1 MKLFNKLKKLISYSF
16 ALTVALAAA
25 DQAQAQGAGSAI
37 RFTGAAT
44 SSANLS
50 DSLSQA
56 LSQSDFTI
64 EMWIKVR
71 SNASDPVFI
80 GNKNWAS
87 GANTGF
93 LWCRYA
99 ANTLR
104 FNFRANGRT
113 RKDYNMTLD
122 YAKWNHIAI
131 TVKRNGS
138 ITGYVNGRLNGT
150 PINIA
155 ADSGYALHANFP
167 LRLGA
172 DGNNAY
178 TIDGDMDEVRIWNTI
193 RTEAD
198 IRNNMCQKISGAE
211 SGLMAYY
218 RLDETSGNTL
228 TNSASAS
235 TGFFDGS
242 FAGAPVRIASGAAIG
257 DAAVNLYA
265 TSFAGQSLNLT
276 SAANGNI
283 QLSGISDSMYGVHIF
298 KVNAAP
304 NTTAGI
310 PNPGSNNVYYGIFPV
325 NDTASYTLA
334 YDYTNFPA
342 AISNEG
348 GIDLF
353 NRYSTDATWTLWGAL
368 KNTTANTLTKTA
380 AKGRNDLVMGSFVP
394 SVTCNIPTAL
404 NAQNISANGATLG
417 WTTGGSNT
425 WNLSYGTGA
434 FTPGAGGTTLHNLS
448 TAATALTG
456 LTANT
461 TYRFYVQDSCAAL
474 NSSSAWAGPYSF
486 TTAMDYSSF
495 GSGYAMNFQGTAAN
509 EHVNLGDSLSGAIAK
524 TNFTIETW
532 IRFNN
537 PSSDPSFIGNKDW
550 ASGQNTGI
558 LWCWNGGNSLR
569 FNFKP
574 AGGTRRDYDMTVPD
588 PSAWNHIAMVVDR
601 SGMLTAYLNGIQ
613 AGTPINIAADS
624 GRSLDGVLPLRIG
637 QDGTGVYG
645 PKFKGAMDEL
655 KIWNKALTVNELRQ
669 HICQKVNG
677 NDTNLIAYYR
687 MDETAGN
694 VLTNLAQA
702 SGAVFN
708 GVLMNN
714 PQRIISGAAIGD
726 TSINNYPTDWTG
738 ISLSLG
744 SNAQGSITID
754 SIAADALGMH
764 VYRINNAPNFTNG
777 IVQPGSTN
785 NHFGVFIP
793 GNKNA
798 AYKMSYNYSA
808 YPAAVA
814 NNAQLHIYNR
824 GSNADMTWIQ
834 TPAQNNTTTNTIG
847 LSPAAA
853 VKQYILADFSAAAC
867 PTPANISTTGIDTG
881 KATINWTST
890 AAGHI
895 IEYGNNGFVPGTG
908 TTVSAIGASLTLNN
922 LDAAQTYTFYIKD
935 SCSATSSSAWVGPF
949 IFTTLNPCPLP
960 VNITAD
966 SITDASMVIKWV
978 DNGMV
983 TQDYIVSWG
992 VQGFGNP
999 AFGIQTNVNEKRF
1012 ELTGASANTAYD
1024 FYVRTN
1030 CNSSVSN
1037 SGWAGP
1043 FTFSTLA
1050 CNVATGVS
1058 TTQITSTGAKASWTG
1073 TSGHWNLE
1081 YGAAGFNRGT
1091 GTPVSNLTAAG
1102 YTFSNLAANTAYDF
1116 YLQDSCTVG
1125 INPWKGPYSFRTI
1138 QPTAIDKTAGSLAF
1152 GLYPNPAQDQVTVQ
1166 LPASGEATTIIIR
1179 NNLGSIVYEAI
1190 TRNATTAIST
1200 SQLTSGIYFISLSQ
1214 GQSSGNRKI
1223 AVQH

>member
-1 MKLFNKLKKLISYSF
+1 MQLFNKLKKLISYSF
-16 ALTVALAAA
+16 ALTVALVSAGK
-25 DQAQAQGAGSAI
+25 AQAQGAGSAI
-37 RFTGAAT
+37 RFTGAAS
-44 SSANLS
+44 SSATLS
-50 DSLSQA
+50 DSLSSA

-71 SNASDPVFI
+71 SNTSDPVFI

-87 GANTGF
+87 GSNTGF
-93 LWCRYA
+93 VWCRYA

-104 FNFRANGRT
+104 FNFRANGRA

-131 TVKRNGS
+131 TVKRNGT
-138 ITGYVNGRLNGT
+138 ITGYVNGRINGT
-150 PINIA
+150 PVNIA
-155 ADSGYALHANFP
+155 ADSGYALHASLP

-178 TIDGDMDEVRIWNTI
+178 TIDGDMDEVRIWNTV
-193 RTEAD
+193 RTESD
-198 IRNNMCQKISGAE
+198 IRNSMCQKISGTE

-218 RLDETSGNTL
+218 RMDETTGNTL
-228 TNSASAS
+228 TNGATGS
-235 TGFFDGS
+235 TGLFNGS
-242 FAGAPVRIASGAAIG
+242 FASAPVRITSGAAIG

-265 TSFAGQSLNLT
+265 TSFAGQTLSLGA
-276 SAANGNI
+276 AANGNI
-283 QLSGISDSMYGVHIF
+283 QLSGIGDSMYGVHIF

-310 PNPGSNNVYYGIFPV
+310 PNPGGNNVYYGIFPV
-325 NDTASYTLA
+325 NDTAAYTLA

-342 AISNEG
+342 AITNEG

-353 NRYSTDATWTLWGAL
+353 NRYSIDSAWTLWGAL
-368 KNTTANTLTKTA
+368 KNTTTNTLTKTA
-380 AKGRNDLVMGSFVP
+380 AKGRNDLIMGSFVP
-394 SVTCNIPTAL
+394 SVTCNVPTAL
-404 NAQNISANGATLG
+404 GAQNISANSATLS
-417 WTTGGSNT
+417 WTTGGSNI
-425 WNLSYGTGA
+425 WNLSYGTGV
-434 FTPGAGGTTLHNLS
+434 FTPGTGGTTLHNLNN
-448 TAATALTG
+448 AATTVNG

-461 TYRFYVQDSCAAL
+461 TYQFYVQDSCAAL
-474 NSSSAWAGPYSF
+474 NSNSAWAGPFSF
-486 TTAMDYSSF
+486 TTAMDYSNY
-495 GSGYAMNFQGTAAN
+495 GSGYALNFQGTAAN

-532 IRFNN
+532 IKFNN

-558 LWCWNGGNSLR
+558 LWCWNGNNSLR

-574 AGGTRRDYDMTVPD
+574 AGGTRRDYDITVPD
-588 PSAWNHIAMVVDR
+588 PAAWNHIAMVVDR

-655 KIWNKALTVNELRQ
+655 KIWNKALNVNELRQ

-677 NDTNLIAYYR
+677 NDTNLMAYYR

-708 GVLMNN
+708 GTLMNN
-714 PQRIISGAAIGD
+714 PQRVISGAAIGD
-726 TSINNYPTDWTG
+726 TSIQNYPADWAG

-744 SNAQGSITID
+744 SNAQGTITID
-754 SIAADALGMH
+754 SIAAGALGIH

-777 IVQPGSTN
+777 IVNPGSTQ

-808 YPAAVA
+808 YPAAVT

-834 TPAQNNTTTNTIG
+834 TPAQNNTATNTIR
-847 LSPAAA
+847 LSPATA

-867 PTPANISTTGIDTG
+867 PTPANITITNVDTG
-881 KATINWTST
+881 NATINWTST
-890 AAGHI
+890 AAGHT

-908 TTVSAIGASLTLNN
+908 TLVAATGTSVTLNN
-922 LDAAQTYTFYIKD
+922 LNAAQTYTFYIKD

-949 IFTTLNPCPLP
+949 SFSTLNPCPLP
-960 VNITAD
+960 ANITAD
-966 SITDASMVIKWV
+966 SITDASMVIKWI
-978 DNGMV
+978 DNGLV

-992 VQGFGNP
+992 VEGFGNP
-999 AFGIQTNVNEKRF
+999 AFGIQTNVTEKRF
-1012 ELTGASANTAYD
+1012 ELTAAS
-1024 FYVRTN
+1024 
-1030 CNSSVSN
+1030 
-1037 SGWAGP
+1037 
-1043 FTFSTLA
+1043 
-1050 CNVATGVS
+1050 
-1058 TTQITSTGAKASWTG
+1058 
-1073 TSGHWNLE
+1073 
-1081 YGAAGFNRGT
+1081 
-1091 GTPVSNLTAAG
+1091 
-1102 YTFSNLAANTAYDF
+1102 ANTAYDF
-1116 YLQDSCTVG
+1116 YLQDSCASG
-1125 INPWKGPYSFRTI
+1125 INPWKGPYSFSTT
-1138 QPTAIDKTAGSLAF
+1138 QPTAIDQTAGGLSF
-1152 GLYPNPAQDQVTVQ
+1152 GLYPNPAQDKITVQ
-1166 LPASGEATTIIIR
+1166 LPVSGATTTIIIR
-1179 NNLGSIVYEAI
+1179 NNLGNIVYQSE
-1190 TRNATTAIST
+1190 TRNQAIEIST
-1200 SQLTSGIYFISLSQ
+1200 SHLASGIYFISLNQ
-1214 GQSSGNRKI
+1214 GATSGNRKI
-1223 AVQH
+1223 VVQH